1 MVLPQLQNLKRA
13 ALDLLFPQRCLGC
26 GEEGEL
32 LCRSCLKTLPQIFPP
47 VCPRCGRPQTSEILC
62 PACAGWQASIDCIR
76 SPLKFEG
83 LVRQAI
89 HQFKY
94 KNLRSLDQP
103 LGLILKNYFYHYP
116 LPVEIVVPVPLH
128 PQRMRERG
136 YNQSELLAR
145 EFASL
150 LHLPLNITALERT
163 RYVKPQ
169 VKTQS
174 VLERRRNIEGS
185 FICANNVLAGK
196 QVLLIDDVST
206 SGATL
211 DACAL
216 ALKSSGSSQVYG
228 LVVARDIMILGGG

>member
-1 MVLPQLQNLKRA
+1 VLPQLQNLKRA

-62 PACAGWQASIDCIR
+62 PACVGWQTSIDCIR

-103 LGLILKNYFYHYP
+103 LGLILKDYFYRYP
-116 LPVEIVVPVPLH
+116 LPVEIVVH
-128 PQRMRERG
+128 PKRMRERG

-145 EFASL
+145 QFASL
-150 LHLPLNITALERT
+150 LHLPLNITALKRIN
-163 RYVKPQ
+163 YIKPQ
-169 VKTQS
+169 VRTQS
-174 VLERRRNIEGS
+174 ALERRQNIQGAFACS
-185 FICANNVLAGK
+185 GPVLK
-196 QVLLIDDVST
+196 QKRVLLIDDVST

-211 DACAL
+211 DACAA
-216 ALKSSGSSQVYG
+216 ALKYNGSGQVYG